1 MIMQSFLAI
10 ALMGSH
16 VARSRDADLPT
27 IIDHKHL
34 LQSDWPVVHSAWL
47 HNFGVC
53 FSPDPL
59 PRSAKGMGLQ
69 TI

>member
-1 MIMQSFLAI
+1 MQSFLVI

-34 LQSDWPVVHSAWL
+34 LQSDWPVIHSAWL

-53 FSPDPL
+53 FSPDHR